1 MGSYS
6 SDPTN
11 NKPNPKYSDDNDPE
25 MQYLSKLS
33 KAKRVANEY
42 FLHGRAM
49 RDLPN

>member
-1 MGSYS
+1 MGMMGMNTH
-6 SDPTN
+6 DVN
-11 NKPNPKYSDDNDPE
+11 PNYTDNNDPE